1 MEKHL
6 ILLDLD
12 GTLLNEK
19 SRISDFNKQV
29 IDNAQRHGHEVI
41 IVTGRAHYR
50 SHMFYEEL
58 HLKSLMVNRNASYIH
73 APFNKEYEHVI
84 EWIDSKTVDDILNSE
99 IMGYMTKMYI
109 ENLNNIYVLK
119 GEKTF
124 YASYPLCKVIDY
136 QKQNLSTCSNL
147 ISISVE
153 NQYLEKTQQLI
164 DKLPMVKTETY
175 SMRDEMSLVNLY
187 PVQSDKANA
196 FKHLS
201 DYYQVPLERIIAMG
215 DGGNDIRMI
224 KEAGIGVAM
233 SNAINE
239 VKEHAKIIT
248 DYSNV
253 ENGVGLF
260 LKDYLKLSI

>member
-1 MEKHL
+1 ML
-6 ILLDLD
+6 
-12 GTLLNEK
+12 
-19 SRISDFNKQV
+19 
-29 IDNAQRHGHEVI
+29 
-41 IVTGRAHYR
+41 
-50 SHMFYEEL
+50 
-58 HLKSLMVNRNASYIH
+58 
-73 APFNKEYEHVI
+73 
-84 EWIDSKTVDDILNSE
+84 E
-99 IMGYMTKMYI
+99 IR
-109 ENLNNIYVLK
+109 
-119 GEKTF
+119 
-124 YASYPLCKVIDY
+124 
-136 QKQNLSTCSNL
+136 NLSTCSNL

-153 NQYLEKTQQLI
+153 NQYLAKTQQLI

-201 DYYQVPLERIIAMG
+201 EYYHVPLERIIAMG

-233 SNAINE
+233 NNAINE

-260 LKDYLKLSI
+260 LKKYLNLSI